1 MDRCKLGGN
10 VFGNGVAQSEI
21 ERCSILFYNW
31 STNTL
36 PNATCNN
43 DLFVFS
49 SATSTSS
56 VSGNWTAYNC
66 TLDLTAVNISG
77 GQAVGTENNPTQIN
91 WDGCAIINPN
101 NQIILGNFGVNGGD
115 GLSTS
120 YDEFQGSAGASQTLF
135 NFGATYEGVGSGNVS
150 LSTMQT
156 AGIDTGSQ
164 VLASLAIDPLNGYTR
179 TAKSTVTNN
188 WGTVLDLGD
197 ILWANY
203 TDAGAFGYMPG
214 NGIAIAK
221 PHGGGGH

>member
-1 MDRCKLGGN
+1 
-10 VFGNGVAQSEI
+10 
-21 ERCSILFYNW
+21 
-31 STNTL
+31 
-36 PNATCNN
+36 
-43 DLFVFS
+43 
-49 SATSTSS
+49 
-56 VSGNWTAYNC
+56 
-66 TLDLTAVNISG
+66 
-77 GQAVGTENNPTQIN
+77 
-91 WDGCAIINPN
+91 
-101 NQIILGNFGVNGGD
+101 
-115 GLSTS
+115 
-120 YDEFQGSAGASQTLF
+120 
-135 NFGATYEGVGSGNVS
+135 
-150 LSTMQT
+150 MQT